1 MENAVDSLI
10 NSSIELKAFPGAQ
23 LYIKK
28 GDYTYKKSYG
38 FHTYDSVV
46 KVEDNHLFDLA
57 SITKSLAGTLA
68 IMKMTEDI
76 GFDLNKNLKF
86 YLEDFNKVSLGNS
99 SIKDLL
105 THTAGWEPYISH
117 QEYIVKK
124 NGNLK
129 KRFIKEKSN
138 KKYSN
143 KVSRSLFIKNNYY
156 RLIKKR
162 IKKTQL
168 NDIGSYKYSGLFFCL
183 IPEIIKKHTNQSL
196 NEYLNNNFYNP
207 LNLSTSFNPLSKF
220 SLNKIVPTEI
230 DDYFR
235 NELVQGTVHDET
247 SALMGGL
254 SANAGLFSNAE
265 DLSIILELLL
275 QGGTYKNKKYLE
287 KNTIELFTKNQIEN
301 DRKNRRG
308 LGFDKKRIISEN
320 EIYPHPSLSKSS
332 FGHTGFTGTMFWVD
346 PEKELIFIFLT
357 NRVHPKRNESTFYK
371 LNVRQKL
378 LNIIL

>member
-1 MENAVDSLI
+1 MKFKIIISFLICINSYAQMENAVDSLI

-138 KKYSN
+138 KKY
-143 KVSRSLFIKNNYY
+143 
-156 RLIKKR
+156 
-162 IKKTQL
+162 
-168 NDIGSYKYSGLFFCL
+168 
-183 IPEIIKKHTNQSL
+183 
-196 NEYLNNNFYNP
+196 
-207 LNLSTSFNPLSKF
+207 
-220 SLNKIVPTEI
+220 
-230 DDYFR
+230 
-235 NELVQGTVHDET
+235 
-247 SALMGGL
+247 
-254 SANAGLFSNAE
+254 
-265 DLSIILELLL
+265 
-275 QGGTYKNKKYLE
+275 
-287 KNTIELFTKNQIEN
+287 
-301 DRKNRRG
+301 
-308 LGFDKKRIISEN
+308 
-320 EIYPHPSLSKSS
+320 
-332 FGHTGFTGTMFWVD
+332 
-346 PEKELIFIFLT
+346 
-357 NRVHPKRNESTFYK
+357 
-371 LNVRQKL
+371 
-378 LNIIL
+378 